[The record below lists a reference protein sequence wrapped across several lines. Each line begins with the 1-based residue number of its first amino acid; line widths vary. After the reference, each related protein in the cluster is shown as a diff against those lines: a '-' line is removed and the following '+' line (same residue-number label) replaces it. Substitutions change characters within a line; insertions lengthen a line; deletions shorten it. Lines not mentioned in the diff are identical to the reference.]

1 MLTADNI
8 QLDIECRNWR
18 DAITKS
24 AQPLLDQG
32 KIEDK
37 YIDAMIDNVK
47 ENGAYI
53 VISPEFALPH
63 EGFDRGCNEV
73 GMNLIRLKESVTIK
87 DIDGEI
93 INVRFFCCMSTEDH
107 KKHMKAFFHL
117 VNMLTNRGF
126 KEELAAARTS
136 EEAADIIR
144 KYEMRIKQ

>member
-1 MLTADNI
+1 M
-8 QLDIECRNWR
+8 R
-18 DAITKS
+18 
-24 AQPLLDQG
+24 LLDQG

-53 VISPEFALPH
+53 IISPEFALPH

-73 GMNLIRLKESVTIK
+73 GMNLIRLKEPVTIE

-93 INVRFFCCMSTEDH
+93 AKVRFFCCMSTEDH

-126 KEELAAARTS
+126 KEELAAAKTP
-136 EEAADIIR
+136 EEAADTIR
-144 KYEMRIKQ
+144 KYEIRIK

>member
-1 MLTADNI
+1 
-8 QLDIECRNWR
+8 
-18 DAITKS
+18 
-24 AQPLLDQG
+24 
-32 KIEDK
+32 
-37 YIDAMIDNVK
+37 MIDNVK

-73 GMNLIRLKESVTIK
+73 GMNLIRLKEPVMIE

-93 INVRFFCCMSTEDH
+93 TEVRFFCCMSTEDH

-117 VNMLTNRGF
+117 VNMLINRGF
-126 KEELAAARTS
+126 KEELVAAKTS

-144 KYEMRIKQ
+144 KYEMRIK